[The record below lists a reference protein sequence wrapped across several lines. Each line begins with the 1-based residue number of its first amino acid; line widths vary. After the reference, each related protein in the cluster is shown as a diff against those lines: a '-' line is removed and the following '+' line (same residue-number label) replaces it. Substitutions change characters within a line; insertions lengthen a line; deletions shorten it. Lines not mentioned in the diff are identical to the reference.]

1 MVCQSLQLPE
11 SGSASSTIEGVPC
24 TGVVTVLL
32 RVGGRG
38 PCRTLES
45 PSWGNSSILLLDFC
59 IFHISTVD
67 FLVSILFFDVLV
79 MLFFIVVILIFKLL
93 HNVSLLL
100 EEAPETAQFRP
111 RFQDLR
117 EKEEKTAEQLT
128 GLGLRHLKK
137 SDHYQQLPGKVLKF
151 T

>member
-1 MVCQSLQLPE
+1 M
-11 SGSASSTIEGVPC
+11 
-24 TGVVTVLL
+24 
-32 RVGGRG
+32 
-38 PCRTLES
+38 
-45 PSWGNSSILLLDFC
+45 
-59 IFHISTVD
+59 D

-79 MLFFIVVILIFKLL
+79 MLFIIVVILIFKLL

-100 EEAPETAQFRP
+100 EAASETAQFRP

-137 SDHYQQLPGKVLKF
+137 K
-151 T
+151 